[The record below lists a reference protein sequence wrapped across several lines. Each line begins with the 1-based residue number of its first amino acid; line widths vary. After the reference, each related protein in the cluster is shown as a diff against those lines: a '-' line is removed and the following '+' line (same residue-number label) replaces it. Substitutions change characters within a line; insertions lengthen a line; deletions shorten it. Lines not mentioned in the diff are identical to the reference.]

1 MNVKVMNEHI
11 HVTLQAV
18 SSVRGMSQEDD
29 NLSDSGHNSM
39 SSLPPYRPPFRPH
52 LAHIRSVARLWSKLY
67 FAFKW
72 IVAVIDFFFLM
83 TVWDVIIEEI

>member
-1 MNVKVMNEHI
+1 MM
-11 HVTLQAV
+11 LQAV

-52 LAHIRSVARLWSKLY
+52 LAHIRSVAGLWSKLY
-67 FAFKW
+67 FTFKW
-72 IVAVIDFFFLM
+72 TVAVIDFFFLM